1 MAPPHCEAG
10 AMRCRKPSV
19 VVPILGCERFAASS
33 GRTAA
38 VVTPGTARI
47 VAATCVRT
55 WVRTRVRAA
64 ITQRCGSGGHG
75 SANRPCRQSGA
86 RRYSCAHDASI
97 TAVCGAPV
105 VSTRDTCDT
114 RGSRRVADAR
124 LGALDR
130 QRDAALCGPAEG
142 KQCRARQRRGRNRNF
157 SNTRL
162 FHIYSPLQAAPRCRQ
177 RRRIRAI
184 RGAMLCRGRP
194 TSSAP

>member
-1 MAPPHCEAG
+1 
-10 AMRCRKPSV
+10 MRCANPLV
-19 VVPILGCERFAASS
+19 VVPVLGYEGLAASS
-33 GRTAA
+33 GRTTG
-38 VVTPGTARI
+38 VVTPGTARV
-47 VAATCVRT
+47 VAAACVRT

-64 ITQRCGSGGHG
+64 TEGCGSNGRCG
-75 SANRPCRQSGA
+75 ANCACRQSGA

-184 RGAMLCRGRP
+184 RGAVLCRGRP

>member
-1 MAPPHCEAG
+1 
-10 AMRCRKPSV
+10 MRCANPLV
-19 VVPILGCERFAASS
+19 VIPVLGYEGLAASS
-33 GRTAA
+33 GRTTG
-38 VVTPGTARI
+38 VVTPGTPRI

-64 ITQRCGSGGHG
+64 TQRCGGGGH
-75 SANRPCRQSGA
+75 SCANRPGRQSGT
-86 RRYSCAHDASI
+86 RRYFRAYDTSI
-97 TAVCGAPV
+97 VAVCGAAV
-105 VSTRDTCDT
+105 VSTRDTRDT
-114 RGSRRVADAR
+114 RGGRRVADAR

-130 QRDAALCGPAEG
+130 QRDAALSGPAEG
-142 KQCRARQRRGRNRNF
+142 EQRRTRERRGCNRNF

-162 FHIYSPLQAAPRCRQ
+162 FHIYSPLQAAPCCRQ